1 MFSHTRTRSPA
12 AVSERQERAGGRTVP
27 VGHVLVGDAR
37 RHIEHDDATLAVD
50 VVSVSQTAEL
60 LLSSRV
66 PDIEGDGP
74 EVLRKS

>member
-1 MFSHTRTRSPA
+1 M
-12 AVSERQERAGGRTVP
+12 P
-27 VGHVLVGDAR
+27 VRDVLVGDAR
-37 RHIEHDDATLAVD
+37 RHIEHDDAALAID